1 MAFTI
6 HDAPTAFDRL
16 RPQWNALVRA
26 GRFNNLF
33 MTWEWQ
39 TSWWRHLGTGALY
52 ILEVRDGGDLVGIVP
67 LYLESSPHERRF
79 NLMGCIEVSDY
90 LDVIAPAGA
99 EGVVLQAFVDFLIS
113 ADAPPWDVVDLC
125 NLPEVSLTH
134 QILPVLAE
142 ARGLTFHRMREDVSP
157 VILLPETWEAYLA
170 MLSKKDRHEL
180 RRKLRRLQREA
191 SFRWGRVGSLEDL
204 PAAVETFL
212 ALHRASSPAKHA
224 FMDDRMAGFFRAVA
238 EVLLQQGW
246 LWLSLLEVEGEP
258 AAGLLCFDYA
268 DRIWV
273 YNSGYDP
280 RYMRISPG
288 VAAVAFAIRDAIEA
302 GRTVFDFLQGAEEYK
317 YQFGAQDTEII
328 RVLLQREPAGPLDQG
343 ENA

>member
-1 MAFTI
+1 MPFTV
-6 HDAPTAFDRL
+6 HDSPAAFDLL

-26 GRFNNLF
+26 GRFDNLF

-39 TSWWRHLGTGALY
+39 TTWWRHLGTGDLY

-67 LYLESSPHERRF
+67 LYLETSPHERRF
-79 NLMGCIEVSDY
+79 NLVGCIEVSDY

-99 EGVVLQAFVDFLIS
+99 EEAVLKAFVDFLTS

-125 NLPEVSLTH
+125 NLPEASLTH
-134 QILPVLAE
+134 QVLPALA
-142 ARGLTFHRMREDVSP
+142 ARQGLEVHRMREDVSP
-157 VILLPETWEAYLA
+157 VIPLPETWEAYLA

-191 SFRWGRVGSLEDL
+191 SFRWWRAASPEDL
-204 PAAVETFL
+204 PTAVEAFL

-224 FMDDRMAGFFRAVA
+224 FMDDQMAGFFRAVA
-238 EVLLQQGW
+238 EVLLQRGW

-280 RYMRISPG
+280 RYVRVSPG

-302 GRTVFDFLQGAEEYK
+302 GRAVFDFLQGAEEYK
-317 YQFGAQDTEII
+317 YQFGARDTEII
-328 RVLLQREPAGPLDQG
+328 RVLLRKGPSGAGDQG
-343 ENA
+343 EKA

>member
-1 MAFTI
+1 MPFTVHDSPAAFE
-6 HDAPTAFDRL
+6 RL

-26 GRFNNLF
+26 GRFDNLF

-39 TSWWRHLGTGALY
+39 TTWWHHLGTGDLY
-52 ILEVRDGGDLVGIVP
+52 ILEVRDDGDLVGIVP
-67 LYLESSPHERRF
+67 LYLETSPHERRF
-79 NLMGCIEVSDY
+79 NLVGCVEVSDY
-90 LDVIAPAGA
+90 LDVIALDGA
-99 EGVVLQAFVDFLIS
+99 EEAVFQAFVDFLIS

-125 NLPEVSLTH
+125 NLPEVSRTH
-134 QILPVLAE
+134 QVLPAPAV
-142 ARGLTFHRMREDVSP
+142 RQGLHVHRMREDVSP
-157 VILLPETWEAYLA
+157 VILLPETWDAYLD

-180 RRKLRRLQREA
+180 RRKLRRLRQET
-191 SFRWGRVGSLEDL
+191 SFRWGRVVSPQDL
-204 PAAVETFL
+204 PAAVDAFL

-224 FMDDRMAGFFRAVA
+224 FMDAQMAGFFRAVA
-238 EVLLQQGW
+238 EVLLREGR
-246 LWLSLLEVEGEP
+246 LWLSLLEVEGKP

-273 YNSGYDP
+273 YNSGFDP
-280 RYMRISPG
+280 RYERVSPG

-302 GRTVFDFLQGAEEYK
+302 GRAVFDFLQGAEEYK

-328 RVLLQREPAGPLDQG
+328 RLLLRREPASLEDQG